1 MFTCVWMV
9 FSTKERHVHLC
20 VDSVQHQGQA
30 CSPVWIVFSTKD
42 RHVHLCV
49 DGVQHQG
56 QACSPVWIVF
66 STKDRHVHLC
76 VDGVQHQGQTCL
88 PVCGWCSAPRTGI
101 VRFKGVSRLGSAEVG
116 FAYKTRVV
124 GSRFGGWNS
133 VCWECNYPGG
143 PGKGVGPGTYGKRFG
158 DMESWKGKYA
168 SGLRFSFRKR
178 YSTEKG
184 GTVDEDCEVIS
195 MGHKIG
201 DISYVR

>member
-1 MFTCVWMV
+1 MFTFVLMV
-9 FSTKERHVHLC
+9 FSTKDRHVYLC

-30 CSPVWIVFSTKD
+30 CSCVLKVFSTKD

-56 QACSPVWIVF
+56 QAWASSPVTWQSLPPI
-66 STKDRHVHLC
+66 RHSFL
-76 VDGVQHQGQTCL
+76 
-88 PVCGWCSAPRTGI
+88 SAPFRARVVKRQVQGC
-101 VRFKGVSRLGSAEVG
+101 VPFGVSRGRFCVQNPG
-116 FAYKTRVV
+116 CGVKIRRVEF
-124 GSRFGGWNS
+124 R
-133 VCWECNYPGG
+133 G